1 MRQLK
6 LIFAAL
12 FLILPFAANADPI
25 LTGEWEGKWSG
36 SGITAIF
43 DMTID
48 QEADGSITGYFDWTC
63 TSGITCSG
71 TEFFDGVFDA
81 STLVLT
87 FATTGFVDAVNLGP
101 ATYIA
106 WIASDGSSMV
116 GTDGDGLGSEWSATR
131 VAEPGTL
138 ALFGIGLLG
147 LGLARRRK
155 A

>member
-1 MRQLK
+1 MRKLK
-6 LIFAAL
+6 LIIAAL
-12 FLILPFAANADPI
+12 FLISPFAANADPI
-25 LTGEWEGKWSG
+25 LTGEWEGEWSG
-36 SGITAIF
+36 SGITALF

-71 TEFFDGVFDA
+71 TEFFAGVFDA
-81 STLVLT
+81 STLIWN

-101 ATYIA
+101 ATYVA
-106 WIASDGSSMV
+106 WVASDGYSMM
-116 GTDGDGLGSEWSATR
+116 GTDTSGSKWSAVR
-131 VAEPGTL
+131 VPEPGTL

>member
-1 MRQLK
+1 MRKLK
-6 LIFAAL
+6 LIIAAL
-12 FLILPFAANADPI
+12 FLISPFAANADPI
-25 LTGEWEGKWSG
+25 LTGEWEGEWSG
-36 SGITAIF
+36 SGITALF

-71 TEFFDGVFDA
+71 TEFFAGVFDA
-81 STLVLT
+81 STLIWN

-106 WIASDGSSMV
+106 WIASDGYSMM
-116 GTDGDGLGSEWSATR
+116 GTDGSDSEWSAVR
-131 VAEPGTL
+131 VPEPGTL